1 MNDENNK
8 IKKLLSDLPIRNK
21 SNFSKAP
28 PHDGA
33 TEGHQKSANV
43 TFPTFVDTKCDADDQ
58 YEPQQI
64 VKEKTNL
71 FLRYVHSQME
81 LKENKKRMESKRKL
95 NPTSEQSQDP
105 TVSSS
110 KLAKMD

>member
-33 TEGHQKSANV
+33 NEGHQKSANMTV
-43 TFPTFVDTKCDADDQ
+43 RQTADRSHDYDVMKQFFPCQKMKFLFPK
-58 YEPQQI
+58 I
-64 VKEKTNL
+64 FEKRNSL
-71 FLRYVHSQME
+71 LRRHQFGCLHPVVHVHP
-81 LKENKKRMESKRKL
+81 KKICRK
-95 NPTSEQSQDP
+95 
-105 TVSSS
+105 
-110 KLAKMD
+110 

>member
-33 TEGHQKSANV
+33 HEGQHKSANMTV
-43 TFPTFVDTKCDADDQ
+43 RQTADRSHDYDVMEQ
-58 YEPQQI
+58 FSR
-64 VKEKTNL
+64 VKNEV
-71 FLRYVHSQME
+71 FIS
-81 LKENKKRMESKRKL
+81 ENI
-95 NPTSEQSQDP
+95 
-105 TVSSS
+105 
-110 KLAKMD
+110 

>member
-33 TEGHQKSANV
+33 TDNGHHKSANLTV
-43 TFPTFVDTKCDADDQ
+43 RQTADRSYDYDVIENFPCQK
-58 YEPQQI
+58 
-64 VKEKTNL
+64 
-71 FLRYVHSQME
+71 
-81 LKENKKRMESKRKL
+81 
-95 NPTSEQSQDP
+95 
-105 TVSSS
+105 
-110 KLAKMD
+110 